1 MYLDAILSS
10 NVFETFTESLII
22 RDCDGTSVV
31 DVIVVWKKGVSF
43 KKSIL
48 FQRKLIP
55 NIENKQNEKPT
66 CLH

>member
-31 DVIVVWKKGVSF
+31 DIIVVKSF
-43 KKSIL
+43 VVFVL
-48 FQRKLIP
+48 LL
-55 NIENKQNEKPT
+55 NV
-66 CLH
+66 LL

>member
-31 DVIVVWKKGVSF
+31 DVIVVKSF
-43 KKSIL
+43 VVFVL
-48 FQRKLIP
+48 LL
-55 NIENKQNEKPT
+55 NV
-66 CLH
+66 LL